1 MCMSC
6 VNRITE
12 NDIDVRH
19 TSDYKSRTRAISSRL
34 ESVMVARKLRTHVSI
49 GDSPIPSSLRPKH
62 LTKQEFGK
70 RVYEL
75 MVKKGW
81 SQSDLA
87 RASENYVKRK
97 PSASALSRDNV
108 STYVRGA
115 SLPQPDKLETLAAV
129 LDTTPIELLPNYIES
144 AIDEDHP
151 AFEMKVSSSAPGVA
165 WLRVN
170 RLVRTTTATE
180 IAQLLEKD
188 DAASNDRG
196 GSRN

>member
-1 MCMSC
+1 
-6 VNRITE
+6 
-12 NDIDVRH
+12 
-19 TSDYKSRTRAISSRL
+19 
-34 ESVMVARKLRTHVSI
+34 MVARKLRTHVTI
-49 GDSPIPSSLRPKH
+49 GDSPLPSNLRPKH
-62 LTKQEFGK
+62 LTKQEFGR

-87 RASENYVKRK
+87 RASENYAKRH
-97 PSASALSRDNV
+97 ANAAIISRDNV
-108 STYVRGA
+108 STYVRGT
-115 SLPQPDKLETLAAV
+115 SLPQPDKLETLAAI
-129 LDTTPIELLPNYIES
+129 LDTTPVELLPNYVES

-151 AFEMKVSSSAPGVA
+151 AFEMKVSASSPGVA

-196 GSRN
+196 PSRN